1 MSMRQTRLYRLI
13 DATRL
18 VQNIDHMSFGPK
30 PTLVAS
36 TPKEG
41 SSAEK
46 TVIQNSKTPNQAAT
60 ASSTTSKEEDVVM
73 DEEESLVKVKKRARR
88 VIDTDDEDETS
99 APVAQEDISL
109 TQEHREEELSAT
121 TKKLKLDPV
130 SPQKAKLV
138 ATSIIVKTASK
149 EKSKKLND
157 PKGAKQSKE
166 VKEVE
171 EVKEVI
177 DDRKVIVQSV
187 AVVDKE
193 DDNTSPRCIAD
204 DENEEKAVQEEEIEL
219 AKEAVEIKQAAA
231 KWADMFS
238 KSSSE
243 IEGASWK
250 QGEAVPYAALC
261 QTFELI
267 EATTKR
273 LQILD
278 YLVKFLIQV
287 IKLSPESLLTVI
299 YLSINKLCPEYEG
312 LELGIGESLLMKAI
326 AESTGREM
334 KKIKESYAEIGDL
347 GVVAMNSRSNQP
359 TMFKPKALTI
369 PHVFKTLKDI
379 ASLSGNSVR
388 QNLESQKQKVDKIKL
403 LLVSCRNKEAK
414 YLMRSLEGKLR
425 IGLAERTV
433 VVALAQAIVLSRP
446 AVKKLSKEKLQTELE
461 NAASIVKSVYSE
473 LPCYDMI
480 VPALLSGDVEGLKE
494 ACKLTPGIPLKPML
508 AHPTKALT
516 DILDRFENSAFTCEY
531 KYDGERAQIH
541 KLENGLTMIYSRNS
555 ENMSAKYPDVMDRL
569 SKFAKP
575 ETKSFVLDCEAVAWD
590 REQKAILPFQ
600 VLSTRKRKDVKEEDI
615 KVQVCIFAFDMLY
628 LNGESLLREPLAKRR
643 QLLLEHFLEVD
654 GEFAFAK
661 SMNSTQI
668 EDIQTFL
675 DQSVTD
681 NCEGLMVKT
690 LDGAEA
696 SYEPSKRSR
705 NWLKV
710 KKDYLAGVGDSID
723 LVVIG
728 AYIGRGKRTGVYGGY
743 LLACY
748 DPEREEY
755 QSICKIGTGFSEQDL
770 ETHYKELKEHVIPEP
785 KSYYMLGEGNRPD
798 VWFAPVRVW
807 EIKCADLSVSPV
819 YKAAVGIVDSTK
831 GISLR
836 FPRFIRIRDDK
847 SPENATSSE
856 QIAEMY
862 NDQKLNTVK
871 NDTGMGVDMDFDY

>member
-1 MSMRQTRLYRLI
+1 MSLRQSRL
-13 DATRL
+13 
-18 VQNIDHMSFGPK
+18 SFGPK
-30 PTLVAS
+30 TPLVAS
-36 TPKEG
+36 SSKSDKEQD
-41 SSAEK
+41 SSKETK
-46 TVIQNSKTPNQAAT
+46 DLKPDTT
-60 ASSTTSKEEDVVM
+60 STTDRGPEMGASKDVVM
-73 DEEESLVKVKKRARR
+73 EEDHESENVNVRKRTRR
-88 VIDTDDEDETS
+88 TIASDDEDGTEESTTGPAEVKELS
-99 APVAQEDISL
+99 S
-109 TQEHREEELSAT
+109 TQERKDEELSAT
-121 TKKLKLDPV
+121 TKRLKLEAG
-130 SPQKAKLV
+130 SPK
-138 ATSIIVKTASK
+138 
-149 EKSKKLND
+149 KSKAL
-157 PKGAKQSKE
+157 PTEALETATAEPEVE
-166 VKEVE
+166 VKEDKASGSVTSDNEAQEVE
-171 EVKEVI
+171 
-177 DDRKVIVQSV
+177 Q
-187 AVVDKE
+187 VD
-193 DDNTSPRCIAD
+193 
-204 DENEEKAVQEEEIEL
+204 EIEQE
-219 AKEAVEIKQAAA
+219 KEAVEIKQAAA

-238 KSSSE
+238 KSSTDMDS
-243 IEGASWK
+243 ASWK
-250 QGEAVPYAALC
+250 KGEAVPYAALC
-261 QTFELI
+261 QTFEQI
-267 EATTKR
+267 EDTTKR

-278 YLVKFLIQV
+278 FLVKFLISV

-334 KKIKESYAEIGDL
+334 KKIKADYAETGDL
-347 GVVAMNSRSNQP
+347 GVIAMNSRSNQP

-379 ASLSGNSVR
+379 ASLSGNS
-388 QNLESQKQKVDKIKL
+388 SQKQKVDKIKL

-446 AVKKLSKEKLQTELE
+446 DIKKLSKEKLQTELE
-461 NAASIVKSVYSE
+461 EAASVVKAVYSE
-473 LPCYDMI
+473 LPCYDLI
-480 VPALLSGDVEGLKE
+480 VPALLNGDITGLKE
-494 ACKLTPGIPLKPML
+494 SCKLTPGIPLKPML

-516 DILDRFENSAFTCEY
+516 DILDRFENVAFTCEY

-541 KLENGLTMIYSRNS
+541 KLDDGSMKIYSRNS
-555 ENMSAKYPDVMDRL
+555 ENMSAKYPDVMERL
-569 SKFAKP
+569 VKFAKGN
-575 ETKSFVLDCEAVAWD
+575 TKSFVLDCEAVAWD
-590 REQKAILPFQ
+590 REQKCILPFQ

-615 KVQVCIFAFDMLY
+615 KVQVCIFAFDLLY

-643 QLLLEHFLEVD
+643 ELLLDHFDSVD

-675 DQSVTD
+675 DQSVAD

-690 LDGAEA
+690 LNGTEA
-696 SYEPSKRSR
+696 TYEPSKRSR

-710 KKDYLAGVGDSID
+710 KKDYLSGVGDSID

-770 ETHYKELKEHVIPEP
+770 EDHHKELKEHVIPEP
-785 KSYYMLGEGNRPD
+785 KSYYLLGEGNKPD
-798 VWFAPVRVW
+798 IWFAPVKVW
-807 EIKCADLSVSPV
+807 EVKCADLSVSPV

-871 NDTGMGVDMDFDY
+871 NDTSLGVDMDFDY

>member
-1 MSMRQTRLYRLI
+1 MSLRQSRL
-13 DATRL
+13 
-18 VQNIDHMSFGPK
+18 SFGPK
-30 PTLVAS
+30 TTLVAS
-36 TPKEG
+36 NNKSENVEKKE
-41 SSAEK
+41 SNSADKKIESRTNAK
-46 TVIQNSKTPNQAAT
+46 STENGDTEQVNNSAMEEDEELENSK
-60 ASSTTSKEEDVVM
+60 VR
-73 DEEESLVKVKKRARR
+73 KRTRR
-88 VIDTDDEDETS
+88 VIASDSEDEGTVEEPKS
-99 APVAQEDISL
+99 GSKESLSIQEQRD
-109 TQEHREEELSAT
+109 EELTAT
-121 TKKLKLDPV
+121 AKKLKLDPSASQENTRV
-130 SPQKAKLV
+130 KASNLATKQVESNSNGKLE
-138 ATSIIVKTASK
+138 SNEI
-149 EKSKKLND
+149 D
-157 PKGAKQSKE
+157 E
-166 VKEVE
+166 VQDADEDIQPDE
-171 EVKEVI
+171 IE
-177 DDRKVIVQSV
+177 R
-187 AVVDKE
+187 KE
-193 DDNTSPRCIAD
+193 D
-204 DENEEKAVQEEEIEL
+204 
-219 AKEAVEIKQAAA
+219 VEIKQAAA
-231 KWADMFS
+231 KWANMV
-238 KSSSE
+238 SSSD
-243 IEGASWK
+243 IETASWK
-250 QGEAVPYAALC
+250 KGEPVPYAALC
-261 QTFELI
+261 QTFEQI
-267 EATTKR
+267 EDTTKR

-278 YLVKFLIQV
+278 FLVKFLISV
-287 IKLSPESLLTVI
+287 IKQSPESLLTVI

-334 KKIKESYAEIGDL
+334 KKIKSDYAEIGDL
-347 GVVAMNSRSNQP
+347 GVIAMNSRSNQP

-379 ASLSGNSVR
+379 ASLSGNS
-388 QNLESQKQKVDKIKL
+388 SQKQKVDKIKV

-446 AVKKLSKEKLQTELE
+446 DIKKLSKEKLQTELE
-461 NAASIVKSVYSE
+461 KAASVVKSVYSE
-473 LPCYDMI
+473 LPCYDLI
-480 VPALLSGDVEGLKE
+480 VPALLKGDIDGLKD

-516 DILDRFENSAFTCEY
+516 DILDRFENIAFTCEY

-541 KLENGLTMIYSRNS
+541 KLEDGSMRIYSRNS
-555 ENMSAKYPDVMDRL
+555 ENMSAKYPDVMERL
-569 SKFAKP
+569 EKF
-575 ETKSFVLDCEAVAWD
+575 TKTGTNSFVLDCEAVAWD
-590 REQKAILPFQ
+590 REQKCILPFQ

-615 KVQVCIFAFDMLY
+615 KVQVCIFAFDLLF
-628 LNGESLLREPLAKRR
+628 LNGESLLREPLSKRR
-643 QLLLEHFLEVD
+643 ELLVDNFNEVD

-661 SMNSTQI
+661 SMNSAQI

-675 DQSVTD
+675 DQSVAD

-690 LDGAEA
+690 LNGDEA
-696 SYEPSKRSR
+696 TYEPSKRSR

-710 KKDYLAGVGDSID
+710 KKDYLSGVGDSID

-728 AYIGRGKRTGVYGGY
+728 AYLGRGKRTGVYGGY

-770 ETHYKELKEHVIPEP
+770 EDHYKELKEHVIPDP
-785 KSYYMLGEGNRPD
+785 KSYYIIGEANKPD

-819 YKAAVGIVDSTK
+819 YKAAIGIVDSTK

-847 SPENATSSE
+847 QPDNATSSE

-871 NDTGMGVDMDFDY
+871 NDMSTGVDMDFDY

>member
-1 MSMRQTRLYRLI
+1 MSLRQSRL
-13 DATRL
+13 
-18 VQNIDHMSFGPK
+18 SFGVK
-30 PTLVAS
+30 SALVAS
-36 TPKEG
+36 
-41 SSAEK
+41 SAKSEDTGK
-46 TVIQNSKTPNQAAT
+46 NVNNSENQA
-60 ASSTTSKEEDVVM
+60 SGSQSKVNLKKKENVELIEVMEEED
-73 DEEESLVKVKKRARR
+73 DEEEIIRVRKRDRR
-88 VIDTDDEDETS
+88 AIGSDDEEEEKITSSNMEAANDNDEPLS
-99 APVAQEDISL
+99 
-109 TQEHREEELSAT
+109 TQEHQDEDLTAT
-121 TKKLKLDPV
+121 TKKLKLDPA
-130 SPQKAKLV
+130 SPKKPKAGNINTK
-138 ATSIIVKTASK
+138 APQSIAKKVKPELE
-149 EKSKKLND
+149 EKSED
-157 PKGAKQSKE
+157 E
-166 VKEVE
+166 
-171 EVKEVI
+171 
-177 DDRKVIVQSV
+177 VQSIDEEKD
-187 AVVDKE
+187 AE
-193 DDNTSPRCIAD
+193 DDDQID
-204 DENEEKAVQEEEIEL
+204 IIDQ
-219 AKEAVEIKQAAA
+219 KEAVEIKESAA
-231 KWADMFS
+231 KWADML
-238 KSSSE
+238 SSSSDLE
-243 IEGASWK
+243 TASWK
-250 QGEAVPYAALC
+250 KGEAVPYAALC
-261 QTFELI
+261 QTFEKI
-267 EATTKR
+267 EETTKR

-278 YLVKFLIQV
+278 YLVKFLISV

-312 LELGIGESLLMKAI
+312 LELGIGESLLLKAI

-334 KKIKESYAEIGDL
+334 KKIKTDYAEIGDL
-347 GVVAMNSRSNQP
+347 GIIAMNSRSNQP

-369 PHVFKTLKDI
+369 PYVFKTLKDI
-379 ASLSGNSVR
+379 ASLSGNS
-388 QNLESQKQKVDKIKL
+388 SQKQKVDKIKL

-446 AVKKLSKEKLQTELE
+446 DIKKLSKEKLQTELE
-461 NAASIVKSVYSE
+461 SAASVVKSVYSE
-473 LPCYDMI
+473 LPCYDLI
-480 VPALLSGDVEGLKE
+480 VPALLKSDIQGLKE

-516 DILDRFENSAFTCEY
+516 DILDRFENIAFTCEY

-541 KLENGLTMIYSRNS
+541 KLEDGSMRIYSRNS
-555 ENMSAKYPDVMDRL
+555 ENMSNKYPDVMERL
-569 SKFAKP
+569 GKFAK
-575 ETKSFVLDCEAVAWD
+575 TGTNSFVLDCEAVAWD
-590 REQKAILPFQ
+590 RERKCILPFQ

-615 KVQVCIFAFDMLY
+615 KVQVCIFAFDLLY

-643 QLLLEHFLEVD
+643 ELLTEHFSEVY

-661 SMNSTQI
+661 SMDSAQI

-675 DQSVTD
+675 DQSVAD

-690 LDGAEA
+690 LNGDEA
-696 SYEPSKRSR
+696 TYEPSKRSR

-710 KKDYLAGVGDSID
+710 KKDYLSGIGDSID
-723 LVVIG
+723 VVVIG
-728 AYIGRGKRTGVYGGY
+728 AYSGRGKRTGVYGGY

-770 ETHYKELKEHVIPEP
+770 EDHYKELKEHVIPEP
-785 KSYYMLGEGNRPD
+785 KSYYVLGEGNKPD

-836 FPRFIRIRDDK
+836 FPRFIRVRDDK
-847 SPENATSSE
+847 QPENATSSE

-871 NDTGMGVDMDFDY
+871 SDTGLGVDMDFDY

>member
-1 MSMRQTRLYRLI
+1 MSLRQSRL
-13 DATRL
+13 
-18 VQNIDHMSFGPK
+18 SFGPK
-30 PTLVAS
+30 TTLVAS
-36 TPKEG
+36 GVKSEKETIKDDKNAG
-41 SSAEK
+41 E
-46 TVIQNSKTPNQAAT
+46 
-60 ASSTTSKEEDVVM
+60 STHVTIESIAKIETIETETLNGMAMEEDVDSDKINIRRRSRRRVEIDDDD
-73 DEEESLVKVKKRARR
+73 DEETMDSKGVREVKEGFLNQEHK
-88 VIDTDDEDETS
+88 DED
-99 APVAQEDISL
+99 L
-109 TQEHREEELSAT
+109 TT
-121 TKKLKLDPV
+121 TAKRLKLDP
-130 SPQKAKLV
+130 
-138 ATSIIVKTASK
+138 
-149 EKSKKLND
+149 
-157 PKGAKQSKE
+157 
-166 VKEVE
+166 
-171 EVKEVI
+171 
-177 DDRKVIVQSV
+177 
-187 AVVDKE
+187 
-193 DDNTSPRCIAD
+193 TSPKTPRAQIDSSNVEVLTKKIEAQSANDGEAEESIAD
-204 DENEEKAVQEEEIEL
+204 KIEDELEDAKAEELEQEKEE
-219 AKEAVEIKQAAA
+219 VEIKQAAA
-231 KWADMFS
+231 KWANMLS
-238 KSSSE
+238 SSSE
-243 IEGASWK
+243 NMDSASWK
-250 QGEAVPYAALC
+250 KGEPVPYAALC
-261 QTFELI
+261 QTFEQI
-267 EATTKR
+267 EDTTKR

-278 YLVKFLIQV
+278 YLVKFLIAV
-287 IKLSPESLLTVI
+287 IKQSPESLLTVI

-334 KKIKESYAEIGDL
+334 KKIKTDYAEIGDL
-347 GVVAMNSRSNQP
+347 GVIAMNSRSNQP

-379 ASLSGNSVR
+379 ASLSGNS
-388 QNLESQKQKVDKIKL
+388 SQKQKVDKIKL

-446 AVKKLSKEKLQTELE
+446 DIKKMSKEKLQIELE
-461 NAASIVKSVYSE
+461 NAASVVKSVYSE
-473 LPCYDMI
+473 LPCYDLI
-480 VPALLSGDVEGLKE
+480 VPALLKGDIQGLQE

-516 DILDRFENSAFTCEY
+516 EILDRFENVAFTCEY

-541 KLENGLTMIYSRNS
+541 KLDDGSMRIYSRNS
-555 ENMSAKYPDVMDRL
+555 ENMSTKYPDVMERL
-569 SKFAKP
+569 VKFAKAD
-575 ETKSFVLDCEAVAWD
+575 TKSFVLDCEAVAWD
-590 REQKAILPFQ
+590 REQRCILPFQ

-615 KVQVCIFAFDMLY
+615 KVQVCIFAFDLLY
-628 LNGESLLREPLAKRR
+628 INGESLLREPLAKRR
-643 QLLLEHFLEVD
+643 ELLTEHFNEVD

-675 DQSVTD
+675 DQSVAD

-690 LDGAEA
+690 LNGKEA
-696 SYEPSKRSR
+696 TYEPSKRSR

-710 KKDYLAGVGDSID
+710 KKDYLSGVGDSID

-728 AYIGRGKRTGVYGGY
+728 AYVGRGKRTGVYGGY

-755 QSICKIGTGFSEQDL
+755 QSICKIGTGFSEQAL
-770 ETHYKELKEHVIPEP
+770 EEHYKELKEHVISEP
-785 KSYYMLGEGNRPD
+785 KSYYNLGEGNKPD

-807 EIKCADLSVSPV
+807 EIKCADLSISPV

-871 NDTGMGVDMDFDY
+871 NDTSLGVDMDYDY

>member
-1 MSMRQTRLYRLI
+1 MSLRQSTL
-13 DATRL
+13 
-18 VQNIDHMSFGPK
+18 SFGAPK
-30 PTLVAS
+30 PKPALVAS
-36 TPKEG
+36 GANSTAPQNEIKDDKASPSQTTKKAVE
-41 SSAEK
+41 ET
-46 TVIQNSKTPNQAAT
+46 TVTQIDEIEMEDGTVQE
-60 ASSTTSKEEDVVM
+60 STKVRKRTRRVIESDDEDVVQESTEVT
-73 DEEESLVKVKKRARR
+73 EE
-88 VIDTDDEDETS
+88 I
-99 APVAQEDISL
+99 QELPASSS
-109 TQEHREEELSAT
+109 TQEHREDELATT
-121 TKKLKLDPV
+121 TKKLKLDPT
-130 SPQKAKLV
+130 SPKKPKTQPIVEKHPVKPSE
-138 ATSIIVKTASK
+138 ATEAINTPERPIETPDDEDA
-149 EKSKKLND
+149 
-157 PKGAKQSKE
+157 E
-166 VKEVE
+166 VK
-171 EVKEVI
+171 
-177 DDRKVIVQSV
+177 
-187 AVVDKE
+187 AAAAE
-193 DDNTSPRCIAD
+193 DIA
-204 DENEEKAVQEEEIEL
+204 E
-219 AKEAVEIKQAAA
+219 AKEEVEIKQAAA

-238 KSSSE
+238 KSSDDLE
-243 IEGASWK
+243 TASWK
-250 QGEAVPYAALC
+250 KGESVPYAALC
-261 QTFELI
+261 QSFELI

-312 LELGIGESLLMKAI
+312 VELGIGESLLMKAI

-334 KKIKESYAEIGDL
+334 KKIKADFQEIGDL

-379 ASLSGNSVR
+379 ASLTGNS
-388 QNLESQKQKVDKIKL
+388 SQKQKVDKIKT
-403 LLVSCRNKEAK
+403 LLVACRNKEAK
-414 YLMRSLEGKLR
+414 FLMRSLEGKLR

-446 AVKKLSKEKLQTELE
+446 NIKKLSKEKLQVELE
-461 NAASIVKSVYSE
+461 EAASVVKSVYSE
-473 LPCYDMI
+473 LPCYDLI
-480 VPALLSGDVEGLKE
+480 VPALLKGDIAGLQD

-516 DILDRFENSAFTCEY
+516 DILNRFENIAFTCEY

-541 KLENGLTMIYSRNS
+541 KLDDGSMRIYSRNS
-555 ENMSAKYPDVMDRL
+555 ENMSAKYPDVMERL
-569 SKFAKP
+569 VKFAKSN
-575 ETKSFVLDCEAVAWD
+575 TTSFVLDCEAVAWD
-590 REQKAILPFQ
+590 REQKCILPFQ

-615 KVQVCIFAFDMLY
+615 KVQVCIFAFDLLY
-628 LNGESLLREPLAKRR
+628 LNGESLLREPLSKRR
-643 QLLLEHFLEVD
+643 ELLLSHFNEVD

-675 DQSVTD
+675 DQSVAD

-690 LDGAEA
+690 LNGVEA

-728 AYIGRGKRTGVYGGY
+728 AYIGKGKRTGVYGGF

-748 DPEREEY
+748 EPDREEY

-770 ETHYKELKEHVIPEP
+770 EDHYKELKEHVIPEAKP
-785 KSYYMLGEGNRPD
+785 YYNLGEGNKPD
-798 VWFAPVRVW
+798 VWFAPEKVW

-819 YKAAVGIVDSTK
+819 YKAAIGLVDGGK

-836 FPRFIRIRDDK
+836 FPRFIRLRDDK
-847 SPENATSSE
+847 SPENATSAE

-862 NDQKLNTVK
+862 EAQGLNTVK
-871 NDTGMGVDMDFDY
+871 NDTSMGVDMDFDY